1 MFTMEPKKQPEL
13 IRQMFNQLKDY
24 REASTNA
31 YLIASTALDLYIK
44 RDEPVNDCIALAN
57 IIASIPLRNNEA
69 GFSIYDYMD
78 AVANNQLI
86 PNYRVL
92 IDAFDRQ
99 GDDTSD
105 WDNAI
110 ITLAEYK
117 RRVYTHGECEDLQQ
131 SIIQRLQALGIRN

>member
-31 YLIASTALDLYIK
+31 YLIASTALDLYVE
-44 RDEPVNDCIALAN
+44 RDEPVDDCIALAN
-57 IIASIPLRNNEA
+57 IIAFIPLRNNEA

-99 GDDTSD
+99 GEDTSD

-110 ITLAEYK
+110 IALAEYK
-117 RRVYTHGECEDLQQ
+117 RHVYTDDECEDLRQ

>member
-31 YLIASTALDLYIK
+31 YLIASTALDLYVE
-44 RDEPVNDCIALAN
+44 RDEPVDDCIALAN

-99 GDDTSD
+99 GEDTSD

>member
-31 YLIASTALDLYIK
+31 YLIASTALDLYVE
-44 RDEPVNDCIALAN
+44 RDEPVNACIALAN
-57 IIASIPLRNNEA
+57 IIAFIPLRNNEV

-99 GDDTSD
+99 GEDTSD

-110 ITLAEYK
+110 IALAKYK

>member
-1 MFTMEPKKQPEL
+1 M
-13 IRQMFNQLKDY
+13 
-24 REASTNA
+24 
-31 YLIASTALDLYIK
+31 
-44 RDEPVNDCIALAN
+44 AN

-99 GDDTSD
+99 GEDTSD

-110 ITLAEYK
+110 IALAEYK
-117 RRVYTHGECEDLQQ
+117 RHVYTDGECKDLRQ
-131 SIIQRLQALGIRN
+131 SIIQQLQTLGIQN

>member
-31 YLIASTALDLYIK
+31 YLIASTALDLYVE
-44 RDEPVNDCIALAN
+44 RDEPVDDCIALAN

-92 IDAFDRQ
+92 IDAFNRQ
-99 GDDTSD
+99 EEDTSD

-110 ITLAEYK
+110 IALAEYK

>member
-31 YLIASTALDLYIK
+31 YLIASTALDLYVEK
-44 RDEPVNDCIALAN
+44 GEPVDDCIALAN

-99 GDDTSD
+99 GEDTSD

-110 ITLAEYK
+110 IALAGYK
-117 RRVYTHGECEDLQQ
+117 RRVYTHGECEGLQQ
-131 SIIQRLQALGIRN
+131 SIIQRLQALGIRD